1 MKTKQLIAALS
12 GLVLAASWQVSAAK
26 GPSYTYGELGYM
38 HFDADNYDGNGG
50 RLNIS
55 YGATEHIFVKMGY
68 ARTFVDAVGVSG
80 IDVDRFNI
88 GIGGHMGITDNID
101 ALGVVSY
108 IDHEY
113 SGGIPTEADEG
124 YQVDLGVR
132 AMVSKKVELN
142 ATASYRH
149 IALTSVLG
157 VSDDD
162 DIGAEIGT
170 VIKLKKKF
178 HFTGNINYFDET
190 EEAGVFAG
198 IRLYF

>member
-1 MKTKQLIAALS
+1 MNTKQLIAALS
-12 GLVLAASWQVSAAK
+12 GLVVATCWQFSAAA

-38 HFDADNYDGNGG
+38 HFDADKYDGNGA
-50 RLNIS
+50 RVNIS
-55 YGATEHIFVKMGY
+55 FGATEHIFVKMGY
-68 ARTFVDAVGVSG
+68 ARTFVDVNTVSD

-101 ALGVVSY
+101 VLGVASY

-113 SGGIPTEADEG
+113 SGGIPTESDEG

-132 AMVSKKVELN
+132 GMVSKKVELN

-157 VSDDD
+157 VQDDED
-162 DIGAEIGT
+162 VGVEVGT

-178 HFTGNINYFDET
+178 HFSGNINYFDES

-198 IRLYF
+198 IRLNL

>member
-38 HFDADNYDGNGG
+38 HFDADKYDGNGA
-50 RLNIS
+50 RVNIS
-55 YGATEHIFVKMGY
+55 FGATKHIFLKMGY
-68 ARTFVDAVGVSG
+68 GRTFVDVSG
-80 IDVDRFNI
+80 LSDIDVDRFNI
-88 GIGGHMGITDNID
+88 GIGGRMGITDNTDVFGI
-101 ALGVVSY
+101 ASY

-113 SGGIPTEADEG
+113 SGGIPTESDEG
-124 YQVDLGVR
+124 YQVDVGVR
-132 AMVSKKVELN
+132 SMVTKKVELN
-142 ATASYRH
+142 AAAIYRH
-149 IALTSVLG
+149 IALTPALG

-162 DIGAEIGT
+162 DYGAEIGT
-170 VIKLKKKF
+170 VIKLKKKL
-178 HFTGNINYFDET
+178 HFTGNVNYLDES